1 MIELRD
7 LNGRFPIFNLLL
19 FLELKLTDLGYKHLV
34 GVRVGVS
41 NKVAANCKSLFNK
54 VRDFFLVLIL
64 LLGVAFDRV
73 DLKGL
78 IESFLL
84 IELVNHLLGSEKKLF
99 LLVFLYK
106 DIDVDLLTE
115 LDRVWTVSKSEEA
128 AVKTWLSW
136 ASDLLSK
143 GEVLEW
149 LDGNRA
155 DVMLVE

>member
-1 MIELRD
+1 
-7 LNGRFPIFNLLL
+7 
-19 FLELKLTDLGYKHLV
+19 
-34 GVRVGVS
+34 
-41 NKVAANCKSLFNK
+41 
-54 VRDFFLVLIL
+54 
-64 LLGVAFDRV
+64 
-73 DLKGL
+73 
-78 IESFLL
+78 
-84 IELVNHLLGSEKKLF
+84 LLGSEKKLF